1 MKVVVA
7 SGKRKSAVAR
17 ASVRKGKGLVRIN
30 SVPVEIFEPSL
41 ARTKIME
48 PLTLAGDRSG
58 KVDIEV
64 NVQGG
69 GIMGQATASRTAIAD
84 SRDSGSRLPNP
95 SSTNSDSTATSSE
108 AREARPRASAS
119 DTRKVSPP
127 DSDDTGRTSSAISRS
142 TICSSRSLPGTR
154 SSR

>member
-69 GIMGQATASRTAIAD
+69 GIMGQATASRTAIAKGLVQFLGD
-84 SRDSGSRLPNP
+84 EELESMFMRYD
-95 SSTNSDSTATSSE
+95 
-108 AREARPRASAS
+108 
-119 DTRKVSPP
+119 
-127 DSDDTGRTSSAISRS
+127 
-142 TICSSRSLPGTR
+142 RSLLVSDPRRKLPKKPLGR
-154 SSR
+154 GARKKRQKSYR